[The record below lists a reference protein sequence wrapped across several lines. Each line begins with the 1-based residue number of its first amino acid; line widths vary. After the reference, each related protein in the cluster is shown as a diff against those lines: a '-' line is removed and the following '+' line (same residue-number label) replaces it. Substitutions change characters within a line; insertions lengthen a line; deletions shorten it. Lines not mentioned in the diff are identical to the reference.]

1 MGAVRLELK
10 TRARAADNS
19 GMSIQE
25 EQCARAGEASLY
37 VLGELVGRRRDSFER
52 HARHCEDCADE
63 VAMLR
68 QIESA
73 EPLLGAAYLPPEEED
88 DPGRRAPTPSLT
100 VAAANARAARLAA
113 ELAAAQAEARGE
125 APPSEPQ
132 RPVLR
137 TITGGAAAPPR
148 KAWNGLLG
156 GRRLL
161 KTPMPRSAMIS
172 FLALGVLAIATVAMT
187 SRAASLR
194 YFRIQ
199 AGWPKGGAAVKLIGN
214 QLELLVEDMP
224 SPAPGMG
231 YQVWVVQRA
240 DRKKI
245 PTTAWIHLNQ
255 LHQAGVNVPGNFHD
269 WAAVAIYT
277 EPLTG
282 RDTVRNAAV
291 AVGDL
296 RSVK

>member
-1 MGAVRLELK
+1 
-10 TRARAADNS
+10 
-19 GMSIQE
+19 MSIRE
-25 EQCARAGEASLY
+25 DVCARAGDASLY
-37 VLGELVGRRRDSFER
+37 VLGELAGRRKESFER
-52 HARHCEDCADE
+52 HARHCEECADE
-63 VAMLR
+63 VVMLR

-88 DPGRRAPTPSLT
+88 DPGRKAPTPTLS

-113 ELAAAQAEARGE
+113 ERAAAIAEANGE
-125 APPSEPQ
+125 APPNP
-132 RPVLR
+132 RPALR
-137 TITGGAAAPPR
+137 TIPGGAGAPPR
-148 KAWNGLLG
+148 NTWNGLMG

-199 AGWPKGGAAVKLIGN
+199 AGWAKGGAAVKLIGN

-224 SPAPGMG
+224 RPAAGTG
-231 YQVWVVQRA
+231 YQVWVVESA
-240 DRKKI
+240 SKKQV
-245 PTTAWIHLNQ
+245 PTTAWIHLNP
-255 LHQAGVNVPGNFHD
+255 LRQAGVNVPGNFHNWD
-269 WAAVAIYT
+269 AVAIYS

-282 RDTVRNAAV
+282 RDTVGRAAV

-296 RSVK
+296 RGVK

>member
-1 MGAVRLELK
+1 
-10 TRARAADNS
+10 
-19 GMSIQE
+19 MSIRE
-25 EQCARAGEASLY
+25 DVCARAGDASLY
-37 VLGELVGRRRDSFER
+37 VLGELAGRRKESFER
-52 HARHCEDCADE
+52 HARHCEDCAEE
-63 VAMLR
+63 VVMLR

-73 EPLLGAAYLPPEEED
+73 EPLLGVAYLPPEEED
-88 DPGRRAPTPSLT
+88 DPGRKAPTPTLS

-113 ELAAAQAEARGE
+113 ERAAAIAVANGE
-125 APPSEPQ
+125 APPNP
-132 RPVLR
+132 RPALR
-137 TITGGAAAPPR
+137 TIPGGAGVPPR
-148 KAWNGLLG
+148 KTWNGLMG

-199 AGWPKGGAAVKLIGN
+199 AGWSKGGAAVKLIGN

-224 SPAPGMG
+224 RPAPGTG
-231 YQVWVVQRA
+231 YQVWVVERA
-240 DRKKI
+240 GKKQV
-245 PTTAWIHLNQ
+245 PTTAWIHLNP
-255 LHQAGVNVPGNFHD
+255 LRQAGVNVPGNFHNWD
-269 WAAVAIYT
+269 AVAIYS

-282 RDTVRNAAV
+282 RDTVGRAAV

-296 RSVK
+296 RAVK